1 MREWK
6 SRNGESRRT
15 RKRGKRAMEANKG
28 KRKKEMEPGTF
39 PGLVECIYEGA
50 LLLLPSGTIG
60 GRRSTT
66 SPPDDCR
73 GA

>member
-28 KRKKEMEPGTF
+28 ERKKEMEPGTF
-39 PGLVECIYEGA
+39 PGVVECVYEGA
-50 LLLLPSGTIG
+50 VLLLP
-60 GRRSTT
+60 
-66 SPPDDCR
+66 
-73 GA
+73 